1 MKAAVCRKFGGP
13 LEIESVG
20 LASPSEGEVK
30 VKMAACAICHSDI
43 IALDGGWGGELPA
56 VFGHEAA
63 GIVEAVGPGVTHL
76 KPGDHAVVT
85 LIRSCGR
92 CHYCAQ
98 GKTVVCETS
107 FPIDE
112 NSPLT
117 DSDGKTITHGLRTGA
132 FAEYVTV
139 HGSQAVAIDKSVP
152 LDSAS
157 LLGCG
162 VITGLG
168 SVWNTANVPAG
179 ATVVVIGCG
188 GVGLN
193 AVQGA
198 ALAGAKTIIGLDLA
212 EDKLEAALAFGAT
225 HAFHAGDNEGPDKVR
240 AVTDGRG
247 ADFVFVTVGAKIAVD
262 RSHDY
267 LAPAGAVVIVG
278 MPDSGVMGEFEP
290 AEFAF
295 NSHKIIGSCMG
306 STKVATDIPRL
317 VDFYMQGRLKL
328 DELITG
334 RFSLEEIN
342 EAIGSVR
349 RGEAL
354 RNVVVFEIS

>member
-1 MKAAVCRKFGGP
+1 MKAAVCRTFGAP
-13 LEIESVG
+13 LEIEKLE
-20 LASPSEGEVK
+20 LAAPGEGEVK
-30 VKMAACAICHSDI
+30 VKVAACAICHSDI
-43 IALDGGWGGELPA
+43 IALNGGWGGELPA

-63 GIVEAVGPGVTHL
+63 GIVEEVGTGVTHL
-76 KPGDHAVVT
+76 KPVDHAVIT
-85 LIRSCGR
+85 LIRSCGH

-98 GKTVVCETS
+98 GKNVVCETS
-107 FPIDE
+107 FPIDQI
-112 NSPLT
+112 SPLK
-117 DSDGKTITHGLRTGA
+117 DQNGNSITHGLRTGA

-168 SVWNTANVPAG
+168 SVWNTAQVPAG
-179 ATVVVIGCG
+179 ANVAVIGCG

-198 ALAGAKTIIGLDLA
+198 ALAGARTVIGMDLA
-212 EDKLEAALAFGAT
+212 EDKLEAAMEFGAT
-225 HAFHAGDNEGPDKVR
+225 HVVNASDSDGPEKVR
-240 AVTDGRG
+240 TLTGGRG
-247 ADFVFVTVGAKIAVD
+247 ADFVFVTVGAKVAVD

-267 LAPAGAVVIVG
+267 LAPAGTVVIVG
-278 MPDSGVMGEFEP
+278 MPESGVMGEFEP
-290 AEFAF
+290 AEFAY
-295 NSHKIIGSCMG
+295 NSQRIIGSCMG
-306 STKVATDIPRL
+306 STKVSTDIPRL
-317 VDFYMQGRLKL
+317 VDFYLQGRLKL

-342 EAIGSVR
+342 EAIDSVQ
-349 RGEAL
+349 RGDAL
-354 RNVVVFEIS
+354 RNVVVFEY